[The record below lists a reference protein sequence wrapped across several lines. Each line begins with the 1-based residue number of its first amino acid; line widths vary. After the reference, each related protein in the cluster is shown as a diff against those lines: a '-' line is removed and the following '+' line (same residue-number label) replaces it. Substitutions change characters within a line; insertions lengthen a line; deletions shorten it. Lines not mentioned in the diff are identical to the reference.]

1 MKIFSRLVIKYKK
14 FILITFILLAI
25 IGGSLINSVNV
36 NYDMVDYLPENAQST
51 TAISVMKDEFGA
63 DTPNM
68 RVMVSDV
75 GILEALEYKK
85 ALSQIDGVLSVTWL
99 DNVVGKGTLIATPI
113 QFLDTAIVEN
123 FYKNRNALFSVA
135 VESGEESAALEPILE
150 LIGEENAA
158 AGDAVNAATMQNM
171 AVDEVIGAMKFL
183 VPIILIIL
191 ILSTTSWLEPLLF
204 LITIGVA
211 VLINMG
217 TMVLSKDIS
226 FITQTVSPILQLAVS
241 LDYAIFLLHSFD
253 DFRQAFEPE
262 KAMKLAMRK
271 SVSSVSASAATTV
284 IGFLALL
291 FMNFGI
297 GSDLGIHLAKGVV
310 LSFVSVMVFLPALT
324 LLTYKLLDKTRH
336 RKLFPRL
343 NFIGKSSMKLKTPF
357 LILALVVALPCFLAQ
372 SKTDYMYGMGSM
384 TDSTRAAYDAEKIE
398 SQFGKEN
405 LLVLLVKKGDVG
417 KEAELCDELSNMPYI
432 DSVVSYTT
440 AVGVGIPE
448 KYVPAEAVEQF
459 YSENYARIILYTG
472 LKEESEQT
480 FNSIERISELAK
492 NYYGDDYYLAGQSA
506 TLYDMKNIIEAD
518 TRLVNLVAIAG
529 IFLVIMLTFRSLSI
543 PFILVFT
550 IKAAIWIN
558 LAFPYFTDS
567 ALSFIGYL
575 VISTVQLGA
584 TVDYAI
590 LLSNHHLD
598 ERKKLSK
605 KDAMLKSINDTLPA
619 LLTSAGILATAGFTL
634 AATSTNFIILEL
646 GLLLGRGTVL
656 SLLMVVLVL
665 PALLTLF
672 DKVIGKTT
680 LKSNFYKTSRK

>member
-1 MKIFSRLVIKYKK
+1 MKIFSRLVVKYKK
-14 FILITFILLAI
+14 FIIITFILLAVA
-25 IGGSLINSVNV
+25 GGMLINSINI
-36 NYDMVDYLPENAQST
+36 NYDMVDYLPENAKST
-51 TAISVMKDEFGA
+51 TAISVMQDEFGS

-68 RVMVSDV
+68 RVMVSEV
-75 GILEALEYKK
+75 SVLEALEYKNN
-85 ALSQIDGVLSVTWL
+85 LSQIDGVLSVTWL
-99 DNVVGKGTLIATPI
+99 DNVVGKGALIATPI
-113 QFLDTAIVEN
+113 EFLDRAIVEN

-135 VESGEESAALEPILE
+135 IESGQEDASLEQILE
-150 LIGEENAA
+150 LIGEDNAA

-171 AVDEVIGAMKFL
+171 AVSEVIGAMKFL

-253 DFRQAFEPE
+253 DFRQTHEPI

-271 SVSSVSASAATTV
+271 AVSSISASAATTV

-297 GSDLGIHLAKGVV
+297 GSDLGIHLAKGVA
-310 LSFVSVMVFLPALT
+310 LSFVSVTVFLPALT
-324 LLTYKLLDKTRH
+324 LSAYKLLDKTRH

-343 NFIGKSSMKLKTPF
+343 DFISKCSMKLKTPF
-357 LILALVVALPCFLAQ
+357 LILAILVALPCFLAQ

-398 SQFGKEN
+398 AQFGTEN
-405 LLVLLVKKGDVG
+405 LIVLLVKKDDSG
-417 KEAELCDELSNMPYI
+417 KEAELCSALSAMPNI

-448 KYVPAEAVEQF
+448 KYVPPEAAQQF
-459 YSENYARIILYTG
+459 YSENYARIILYTS
-472 LKEESEQT
+472 LEEESEQT
-480 FNSIERISELAK
+480 FSAIENISNLTEK
-492 NYYGDDYYLAGQSA
+492 YYGENYYLAGQSA

-518 TRLVNLVAIAG
+518 TKTVNLVAIIG
-529 IFLVIMLTFRSLSI
+529 IFLVIMLTFRSLLV

-550 IKAAIWIN
+550 IEAAIWIN
-558 LAFPYFTDS
+558 LSFPYFTDS

-590 LLSNHHLD
+590 LLSNHYLE
-598 ERKKLSK
+598 ERKLLPK
-605 KDAMLKSINDTLPA
+605 KQAMLKSITDTLPA

-656 SLLMVVLVL
+656 SLIMVVFVL
-665 PALLTLF
+665 PGMLTLF
-672 DKVIGKTT
+672 DKAIGKTT
-680 LKSNFYKTSRK
+680 LKSNFYRKDCK